1 MTTAQAVGAVSRE
14 AAEWYA
20 INWQAIN
27 RNVRRLQVR
36 IVQATKESRWD
47 RARALQ
53 RLLTHSYSGKVL
65 AVRRVTEND
74 GKKTPGVDQEI
85 WDTPEKKTQ
94 AVHTFKRRGYQSQP
108 LRRVYIPKS
117 DGKTMRPL
125 GIPTMKDR
133 AQQALYLL
141 ALAPVEETTAD
152 RNSYGFRQQ
161 RSCDD
166 AIEQCFKALRS
177 ANTQWI
183 LEGDIK
189 SCFDKISHD
198 WLLAHVPMDRVILQK
213 WLKSGYMEKHVLHDM
228 TEGTPQGGII
238 SPALA
243 NCALDGLERLLQGKY
258 PAGKRL
264 KSLGGEKPC
273 VNLVRYADDFIIT
286 SKSNELLE
294 GEIKPLVEQFLQERG
309 LELSPT
315 KTVITHV
322 EQGFDFLGQNVRR
335 YPNGKLLIKPSKK
348 NVKTFLEGIR
358 QTIKAAHGVTA
369 ADLIDQL
376 NPKIRG
382 WANYHRHVVSKRT
395 FGRVDHTLFSS
406 LWKWARRR
414 HPNKSPRWFKPK
426 YFDRRGNRDWSFFGE
441 TCDDEGRPTKVW
453 LYYAMSTPI
462 KRHVKVRGEA
472 NPYDPTYE
480 TYFEEREGAHMLET
494 FRGTRTLRYLWYE
507 QRGLCNQ
514 CNTKITRIT
523 GWRLHYCVPVCR
535 VVLLVPRTAFYFIPS
550 AMTGFIVSVYP
561 FRNRVSPKEAFEGL
575 ELGEGKP
582 SRPVLR
588 GPGGHQAAWLLGNQ
602 LPNRRPLWSYRMVAQ
617 TWRRVRPLLGRAR

>member
-1 MTTAQAVGAVSRE
+1 MQMTTAQAVGAVSRE

-20 INWQAIN
+20 IDWQAIN

-36 IVQATKESRWD
+36 IVQATKESRWGKV
-47 RARALQ
+47 RALQ

-65 AVRRVTEND
+65 AVRRVTENN
-74 GKKTPGVDQEI
+74 GKATPGVDQEI
-85 WDTPEKKTQ
+85 WDTPEKKRQ
-94 AVHTFKRRGYQSQP
+94 AVHALKRRGYRSQP

-141 ALAPVEETTAD
+141 ALAPVVQTTAD
-152 RNSYGFRQQ
+152 KNSYGFRQQ
-161 RSCDD
+161 RSCAD
-166 AIEQCFKALRS
+166 AMVQCFLALRS

-198 WLLAHVPMDRVILQK
+198 WLLAHVPIDRAILQK
-213 WLKSGYMEKHVLHDM
+213 WLKSGYMEKYVLHETTD
-228 TEGTPQGGII
+228 GTPQGGII

-243 NCALDGLERLLQGKY
+243 NCALDGLERLLQEKY

-264 KSLGGEKPC
+264 KSLGGAKPC
-273 VNLVRYADDFIIT
+273 VNLVRYADDFVIT
-286 SKSNELLE
+286 SKSKELLE

-322 EQGFDFLGQNVRR
+322 ERGFDFLGQNVRR
-335 YPNGKLLIKPSKK
+335 YSNGKLLIKPSKK
-348 NVKTFLEGIR
+348 NVGTFLEGIR
-358 QTIKAAHGVTA
+358 RIIKAAHGVSA

-382 WANYHRHVVSKRT
+382 WANYHRHVVSKHT
-395 FGRVDHTLFSS
+395 FGHVDRNIFSS
-406 LWKWARRR
+406 LWQWARRR

-441 TCDDEGRPTKVW
+441 TCDDDGRPNKVW
-453 LYYAMSTPI
+453 LYYAKSTPI
-462 KRHVKVRGEA
+462 KRHVKVKGEA
-472 NPYDPTYE
+472 HPYDPTYE

-507 QRGLCNQ
+507 QRGLCTQ

-523 GWRLHYCVPVCR
+523 GWRLHYCVPR
-535 VVLLVPRTAFYFIPS
+535 VKGGSTGATNCVLLHPECHDRVHRQRLSVSKPRLLY
-550 AMTGFIVSVYP
+550 
-561 FRNRVSPKEAFEGL
+561 
-575 ELGEGKP
+575 
-582 SRPVLR
+582 R
-588 GPGGHQAAWLLGNQ
+588 GV
-602 LPNRRPLWSYRMVAQ
+602 RRA
-617 TWRRVRPLLGRAR
+617 

>member
-20 INWQAIN
+20 IDWRAIN

-36 IVQATKESRWD
+36 IVQATKASRWG
-47 RARALQ
+47 RVRALQ

-65 AVRRVTEND
+65 AVRRVTENN

-94 AVHTFKRRGYQSQP
+94 AVHALKRRGYQSQP

-141 ALAPVEETTAD
+141 ALAPVVETTAD
-152 RNSYGFRQQ
+152 KNSYGFRQQ
-161 RSCDD
+161 RSCAD
-166 AIEQCFKALRS
+166 AMEQCFKALRS

-198 WLLAHVPMDRVILQK
+198 WLLAHVPIDRVILQK
-213 WLKSGYMEKHVLHDM
+213 WLKSGYMEKHVLHETTD
-228 TEGTPQGGII
+228 GAPQGGII

-243 NCALDGLERLLQGKY
+243 NCALDGLERLLREKY

-273 VNLVRYADDFIIT
+273 VNLVRYADDFVIT
-286 SKSNELLE
+286 SKSKELLE
-294 GEIKPLVEQFLQERG
+294 GEIKPLVEHFLQERG
-309 LELSPT
+309 LELSPK

-322 EQGFDFLGQNVRR
+322 EHGFDFLGQNVRR

-348 NVKTFLEGIR
+348 NVKTFLDGIR
-358 QTIKAAHGVTA
+358 RTIKAAHGVSA

-395 FGRVDHTLFSS
+395 FGRVDHSLFSS

-426 YFDRRGNRDWSFFGE
+426 YFAQRGNRDWSFFGE
-441 TCDDEGRPTKVW
+441 TCDDEGQTNKVW
-453 LYYAMSTPI
+453 LHYAKSTPI
-462 KRHVKVRGEA
+462 KRHVKVKGEA

-507 QRGLCNQ
+507 QRGLCTL
-514 CNTKITRIT
+514 CNTNITRIT
-523 GWRLHYCVPVCR
+523 GWRLHYCVSR
-535 VVLLVPRTAFYFIPS
+535 VMGGSAGATNRVLLHPECHDRVHRQRLSVSKPR
-550 AMTGFIVSVYP
+550 
-561 FRNRVSPKEAFEGL
+561 
-575 ELGEGKP
+575 
-582 SRPVLR
+582 
-588 GPGGHQAAWLLGNQ
+588 LL
-602 LPNRRPLWSYRMVAQ
+602 
-617 TWRRVRPLLGRAR
+617 

>member
-20 INWQAIN
+20 IDWRAIH

-36 IVQATKESRWD
+36 IVQATKASRWG
-47 RARALQ
+47 RVRALQ

-65 AVRRVTEND
+65 AVRRVTENN

-94 AVHTFKRRGYQSQP
+94 AVHALKRRGYQSQP

-141 ALAPVEETTAD
+141 ALAPVVETTAD
-152 RNSYGFRQQ
+152 KNSYGFRQQ
-161 RSCDD
+161 RSCAD
-166 AIEQCFKALRS
+166 AMVQCFLALRS

-198 WLLAHVPMDRVILQK
+198 WLLAHVPIDRVILQK
-213 WLKSGYMEKHVLHDM
+213 WLKSGYMEKHVLHETTD
-228 TEGTPQGGII
+228 GTPQGGII

-243 NCALDGLERLLQGKY
+243 NCALDGLERLLQEKY

-273 VNLVRYADDFIIT
+273 VNLVRYADDFVIT
-286 SKSNELLE
+286 SKSKELLA

-322 EQGFDFLGQNVRR
+322 EHGFDFLGQNVRR
-335 YPNGKLLIKPSKK
+335 YPNGKLFIMPSKK
-348 NVKTFLEGIR
+348 NVGTFLKGIR
-358 QTIKAAHGVTA
+358 RIIKDAHGVSA

-395 FGRVDHTLFSS
+395 FGHVDCNIFSS
-406 LWKWARRR
+406 LWQWARRR

-453 LYYAMSTPI
+453 LYYAKSTPI
-462 KRHVKVRGEA
+462 KRHVKVKGEA

-507 QRGLCNQ
+507 QRGLCTQ

-523 GWRLHYCVPVCR
+523 GWRLHYCVPR
-535 VVLLVPRTAFYFIPS
+535 VMGGSTGATNRVLLHPECHDRVHRQRLSVSKPRLL
-550 AMTGFIVSVYP
+550 TGGV
-561 FRNRVSPKEAFEGL
+561 
-575 ELGEGKP
+575 
-582 SRPVLR
+582 
-588 GPGGHQAAWLLGNQ
+588 
-602 LPNRRPLWSYRMVAQ
+602 RRA
-617 TWRRVRPLLGRAR
+617 

>member
-1 MTTAQAVGAVSRE
+1 MTTAQAVGAVSHE

-20 INWQAIN
+20 IDWPAIN

-36 IVQATKESRWD
+36 IVQATKAGRWG
-47 RARALQ
+47 RVRALQ

-65 AVRRVTEND
+65 AVRRVTENN

-94 AVHTFKRRGYQSQP
+94 AVHALKRRGYQSQP

-141 ALAPVEETTAD
+141 ALAPVVETTAD
-152 RNSYGFRQQ
+152 KNSYGFRQQ
-161 RSCDD
+161 RSCAD

-198 WLLAHVPMDRVILQK
+198 WFLAHVPIDRVILQK
-213 WLKSGYMEKHVLHDM
+213 WLKSGYMEKHVLHETTD
-228 TEGTPQGGII
+228 GTPQGGII

-243 NCALDGLERLLQGKY
+243 NCALDGLERLLRENY
-258 PAGKRL
+258 PTGKRL

-273 VNLVRYADDFIIT
+273 VNLVRYADDFVIT
-286 SKSNELLE
+286 SKSKELLA
-294 GEIKPLVEQFLQERG
+294 GEIKPLVEHFLQERG
-309 LELSPT
+309 LELSPK

-322 EQGFDFLGQNVRR
+322 EHGFDFLGQNVRR

-348 NVKTFLEGIR
+348 NVKTFLEDIR
-358 QTIKAAHGVTA
+358 RTVKAAHGMSA

-395 FGRVDHTLFSS
+395 FRRVDLMIFSS
-406 LWKWARRR
+406 LWRWARRR
-414 HPNKSPRWFKPK
+414 HPNKSTRWIKPK

-441 TCDDEGRPTKVW
+441 TCEDEGRPNKVW
-453 LYYAMSTPI
+453 LYHAMSTPI
-462 KRHVKVRGEA
+462 KRHVKVKGEA

-480 TYFEEREGAHMLET
+480 AYFEEREGAHMLET

-507 QRGLCNQ
+507 QRGLCTL

-523 GWRLHYCVPVCR
+523 GWRLHYCVPR
-535 VVLLVPRTAFYFIPS
+535 AMGGSTAASNRVLLHPECHDRVHRQRLPASKPR
-550 AMTGFIVSVYP
+550 
-561 FRNRVSPKEAFEGL
+561 
-575 ELGEGKP
+575 
-582 SRPVLR
+582 
-588 GPGGHQAAWLLGNQ
+588 LL
-602 LPNRRPLWSYRMVAQ
+602 
-617 TWRRVRPLLGRAR
+617 

>member
-1 MTTAQAVGAVSRE
+1 MTTAQAVGAVPRE

-20 INWQAIN
+20 INWPATH

-36 IVQATKESRWD
+36 IVQATKASRWG
-47 RARALQ
+47 RVRALQ

-65 AVRRVTEND
+65 AVRRVTENN

-94 AVHTFKRRGYQSQP
+94 AVHALKRRGYQSQP

-141 ALAPVEETTAD
+141 ALVPVAETTAD

-161 RSCDD
+161 RSCAD
-166 AIEQCFKALRS
+166 AIEQCFLALRS

-198 WLLAHVPMDRVILQK
+198 WLLAHVPIDRVILRK
-213 WLKSGYMEKHVLHDM
+213 WLKSGYMEKHVLHETTD
-228 TEGTPQGGII
+228 GTPQGGII

-243 NCALDGLERLLQGKY
+243 NCALDGLERLLQEKF
-258 PAGKRL
+258 PTGKRL

-273 VNLVRYADDFIIT
+273 VNFVRYADDFVIT
-286 SKSNELLE
+286 SKSKELLE
-294 GEIKPLVEQFLQERG
+294 GEIKPLVGQFLQERG

-322 EQGFDFLGQNVRR
+322 EKGFDFLGHNVRR

-348 NVKTFLEGIR
+348 NVGTFLDGIR
-358 QTIKAAHGVTA
+358 RTIKAAHGVSA

-395 FGRVDHTLFSS
+395 FGRVDYTLFSS

-414 HPNKSPRWFKPK
+414 HPNKSPRWFKSK
-426 YFDRRGNRDWSFFGE
+426 YFERRGNRDWSFFGE
-441 TCDDEGRPTKVW
+441 TCDDEGRPTKVR

-462 KRHVKVRGEA
+462 QRHVKVKGEA

-494 FRGTRTLRYLWYE
+494 FRGTHTLRYLWHE
-507 QRGLCNQ
+507 QRGLCTQ

-523 GWRLHYCVPVCR
+523 GWRLHYCVPPVKGGSTGATNC
-535 VVLLVPRTAFYFIPS
+535 VLLHPECHDRVHRQRLSISKPR
-550 AMTGFIVSVYP
+550 
-561 FRNRVSPKEAFEGL
+561 
-575 ELGEGKP
+575 
-582 SRPVLR
+582 
-588 GPGGHQAAWLLGNQ
+588 LL
-602 LPNRRPLWSYRMVAQ
+602 
-617 TWRRVRPLLGRAR
+617 